1 MGALDKTIL
10 QNPHLRYCFSLM
22 NRLVSLIAFVHI
34 AFLSGT
40 ALAGSFAAE
49 MRKSV
54 MRISVTAQESN
65 YRVPW
70 LPGNIFGGVGAGF
83 IIDGQRVLTNAHV
96 VSNAR
101 FITIEKENDPKKYPA
116 TVEHI
121 AHDCDLAV
129 LKVSDSNF
137 FKGTAPLQLGG
148 IPEIESNVSVYGY
161 PIGGDRMSVTNG
173 IVSRVD
179 FQVYTHSGVDSHL
192 AIQVSAPINPGN
204 SGGPV
209 MQEGKVVGVA
219 FQGYSGEVAQNVG
232 YMIPTSVV
240 RRFLKDIEDGHY
252 DRYMDL
258 SISTLNLQN
267 PAMRRALGLSDD
279 NRGVMVSNVFTGGS
293 SDKLLKVGDVILS
306 MDDYPV
312 SSDASVQLEGDRMQ
326 MSEIVERKFKGDTV
340 KLHILRDHKEQDVS
354 IKLDVAWPSLMQSNQ
369 YDVHPR
375 FIVFGGLVFQP
386 LSRNLV
392 EGFQI
397 DDLRVRYFYDYFMT
411 KEIYVD
417 HPEIIILSSILPDP
431 INTYFNEFRNGILD
445 EVNGKKIRT
454 LKDAADAF
462 AQPADTY
469 VLKLIGVGRPIVL
482 ERKAVETARERIARR
497 YNVLKEQNL
506 EE

>member
-1 MGALDKTIL
+1 MI
-10 QNPHLRYCFSLM
+10 
-22 NRLVSLIAFVHI
+22 RLLSLIAFVQV
-34 AFLSGT
+34 ALLSGM
-40 ALAGSFAAE
+40 AQAGSFAAE

-54 MRISVTAQESN
+54 LRINVTAQEIN

-70 LPGNIFGGVGAGF
+70 TPGSIFSGVGAGF
-83 IIDGQRVLTNAHV
+83 VLPGQRIMTNAHV

-101 FITIEKENDPKKYPA
+101 FISIEKENDPKKYPA

-129 LKVSDSNF
+129 LKVSDPGF
-137 FKGTAPLQLGG
+137 FKGTEPLQLGG
-148 IPEIESNVSVYGY
+148 IPEIESAVSVYGY

-179 FQVYTHSGVDSHL
+179 FQVYTHPGVDSHL
-192 AIQVSAPINPGN
+192 TIQVSAPINPGN

-209 MQEGKVVGVA
+209 MQGGKVVGVA
-219 FQGYSGEVAQNVG
+219 FQGYSGDVAQNVG

-258 SISTLNLQN
+258 SISTINLQN
-267 PAMRRALGLSDD
+267 PAMRKALGLADD
-279 NRGVMVSNVFTGGS
+279 DRGVMVSSISSAGS
-293 SDKLLKVGDVILS
+293 CAGILKVGDVLLS

-312 SSDASVQLEGDRMQ
+312 ASDGSVQLDGDRIQ

-340 KLHILRDHKEQDVS
+340 RLHILRDRVEQDLVV
-354 IKLDVAWPSLMQSNQ
+354 KLDAPWPFMMQSNQ
-369 YDVHPR
+369 YDIQPR

-386 LSRNLV
+386 LSRNLI
-392 EGFQI
+392 EAFQI
-397 DDLRVRYFYDYFMT
+397 DDLRVRYFYDYFIG
-411 KEIYVD
+411 KEIYLE
-417 HPEIIILSSILPDP
+417 HPEIVLLSFILPDP

-445 EVNGKKIRT
+445 EVNGVKIRT

-462 AQPADTY
+462 AKPCETY
-469 VLKLIGVGRPIVL
+469 VLKLVGTGRPIVL
-482 ERKAVETARERIARR
+482 ERKAVEDARERIITR

-506 EE
+506 ED